1 LARRLT
7 ILPRAKDDIRTNWRY
22 LAERNEPA
30 ADRWIDR
37 IDDALRLI
45 SEHPEI
51 GRARPELGDGLRSFS
66 VENYVLFLK
75 IKPDS
80 ILVVCVMHARQ
91 DIQPDSLI

>member
-1 LARRLT
+1 M
-7 ILPRAKDDIRTNWRY
+7 ILPRAKDDIRASWRY

-51 GRARPELGDGLRSFS
+51 GRARPELGDGLSSFP

-75 IKPDS
+75 IKPNS
-80 ILVVCVMHARQ
+80 ILVVRVVHGRQ
-91 DIQPDSLI
+91 DVQPDSLI